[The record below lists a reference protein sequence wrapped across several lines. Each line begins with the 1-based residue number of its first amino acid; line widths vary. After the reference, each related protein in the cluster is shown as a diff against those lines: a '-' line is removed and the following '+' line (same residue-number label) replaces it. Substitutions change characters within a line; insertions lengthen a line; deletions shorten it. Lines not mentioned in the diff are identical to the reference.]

1 MIAGIRVPSLG
12 GHLLAPLLA
21 ATIACL
27 VAGQAEAR
35 TPVPVGTLKVLHL
48 KKSGRVVLHWK
59 GKIDRPMARSFH
71 NAITKWQGRARNGFI
86 VSLDSKGGRV
96 NVAYAV
102 VRLLRRL
109 RRTHMVHTYVKRGN
123 VCGSS
128 CVPIF
133 LQGEKRTA
141 ALASLWLFHEISSRD
156 KAVKGRVILKPGRT
170 AKMFD
175 DFFLPAGVPP
185 AWIDSVKNRI
195 RGADL
200 WMTGAELRTSDSNIA
215 NRFLS
220 NHKLRRNVSR
230 VVW

>member
-1 MIAGIRVPSLG
+1 MIARNRYASLG
-12 GHLLAPLLA
+12 RCLLA
-21 ATIACL
+21 AVLAAGTACSL
-27 VAGQAEAR
+27 GEQAQAR
-35 TPVPVGTLKVLHL
+35 SSVNVGTLKVLHL

-59 GKIDRPMARSFH
+59 GKIDRPMAKSFQ
-71 NAITKWQGRARNGFI
+71 NAIARWQGHARNGFI

-96 NVAYAV
+96 HTAYKV
-102 VRLLRRL
+102 IQLLRRL
-109 RRTHMVHTYVKRGN
+109 RRSHLVHTYVRRGN

-141 ALASLWLFHEISSRD
+141 ALASQWLFHEISSRD
-156 KAVKGRVILKPGRT
+156 KKAKGQLILKPGRT
-170 AKMFD
+170 AKMFQ

-185 AWIDSVKNRI
+185 AWIDNMRNQI

-200 WMTGAELRTSDSNIA
+200 WMTGAQLRTSGSNIA
-215 NRFLS
+215 NHFLS
-220 NHKLRRNVSR
+220 NQKIRKNVSR